1 MADNSNQIGILFGVE
16 GGGKIDG
23 ASGSQIAEQLQTIAN
38 KLDGKIKFV
47 ASLDKSKTKKAILD
61 QLKDIQSDIKLG
73 LPEIDKKSS
82 DRAINS
88 FRSMSKKL
96 SSAMA
101 DLTGFGGASFRNQN
115 GFLLDKDLKS
125 FQGSSKEILDKVK
138 RFQSDYSKVAADMN
152 KFQIGGTFN
161 ITKDTFQ
168 DANNVY
174 QEFENLK
181 LQAKQLRAINE
192 TFKAEKTGDLSHLKV
207 LDSVTKYLQK
217 YGDVMSKNTPGSYQR
232 MIELSEKLKGGFF
245 TGQGGAAQQ
254 EFLDIATNARL
265 AGGEVETLGQ
275 KVKRVFD
282 EKFAYGVLATLALYA
297 RRGIIQVY
305 NNVVNLDT
313 AMTELKKVTDETDA
327 TYNKFLDK
335 AAERAQKLGA
345 TMSDVVSSTAD
356 FSRLGYSLD
365 EATELADAAIVYKNV
380 GDGIG
385 DISEASESIISTMKA
400 FGIEAKDAM
409 TIVDRYNEVGNKFS
423 ISSKGVGDVLLR
435 SASALQTA
443 GNTLDE
449 AIALGTSANSIVQD
463 PEKVGSQY
471 NVPTIKTAISV
482 NILRRTRPSKDFISI
497 LNNLMIEVMGDF
509 WHTNPLKYNKENL
522 RDIQKKR
529 IPRDK
534 AKHTYIRNKYNIE
547 ILYLWENDIYN
558 NIELCELLI
567 KEYIKSNGNLKNYH
581 SFNYIINDGE
591 IVLNDE
597 IIIPF
602 QDR

>member
-16 GGGKIDG
+16 GGGSVSGKTGENIIAQLTTLERNINKTLKDG
-23 ASGSQIAEQLQTIAN
+23 AIRVVAGLDLTETKKNITEQL
-38 KLDGKIKFV
+38 
-47 ASLDKSKTKKAILD
+47 KS
-61 QLKDIQSDIKLG
+61 IKLG

-82 DRAINS
+82 DKAINS

-138 RFQSDYSKVAADMN
+138 RFQTDYSKVAADMN
-152 KFQIGGTFN
+152 KLQIGGTFS
-161 ITKDTFQ
+161 ITKDNFQ
-168 DANNVY
+168 DANKVY

-181 LQAKQLRAINE
+181 LQAKQLRAINA

-217 YGDVMSKNTPGSYQR
+217 YGDVMSKNTPGSFQR

-282 EKFAYGVLATLALYA
+282 EKLGYGVLATLALYA
-297 RRGIIQVY
+297 RQSVVQVY

-327 TYNKFLDK
+327 TYNKFLNDV
-335 AAERAQKLGA
+335 AERAQKLGA

-365 EATELADAAIVYKNV
+365 EATDLADAAIVYKNV
-380 GDGIG
+380 GDGIS

-400 FGIEAKDAM
+400 FDVNAEDAM
-409 TIVDRYNEVGNKFS
+409 TIVDKYNEVN
-423 ISSKGVGDVLLR
+423 LL
-435 SASALQTA
+435 AS
-443 GNTLDE
+443 
-449 AIALGTSANSIVQD
+449 
-463 PEKVGSQY
+463 
-471 NVPTIKTAISV
+471 
-482 NILRRTRPSKDFISI
+482 
-497 LNNLMIEVMGDF
+497 
-509 WHTNPLKYNKENL
+509 
-522 RDIQKKR
+522 
-529 IPRDK
+529 
-534 AKHTYIRNKYNIE
+534 
-547 ILYLWENDIYN
+547 
-558 NIELCELLI
+558 
-567 KEYIKSNGNLKNYH
+567 
-581 SFNYIINDGE
+581 
-591 IVLNDE
+591 
-597 IIIPF
+597 
-602 QDR
+602 